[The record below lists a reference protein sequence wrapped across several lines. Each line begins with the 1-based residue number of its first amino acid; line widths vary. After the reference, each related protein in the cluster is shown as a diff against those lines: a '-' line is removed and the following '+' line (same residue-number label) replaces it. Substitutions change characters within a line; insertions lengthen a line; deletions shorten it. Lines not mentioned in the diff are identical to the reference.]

1 MNIRLALGIPFLAAV
16 ALAGQTALA
25 ADTDVVRYSK
35 KASFDEVRQDL
46 EIAIQNR
53 GLKIDNTSFIHKM
66 LERTKK
72 DVGAKL
78 TVYKEGQSFSFC
90 SARLSRATMEADAHN
105 MAFCPY
111 SIVVYSTAADP
122 KTVHVAYR
130 RPYRADGSPASRASL
145 KDVEN
150 LLDGIAR
157 EALGM
162 KKK

>member
-1 MNIRLALGIPFLAAV
+1 MIHGLILLMAGLLLAS
-16 ALAGQTALA
+16 QTALA
-25 ADTDVVRYSK
+25 DTGVVRYSK
-35 KASFDEVRQDL
+35 KMAFNDARDDL
-46 EIAIQNR
+46 VTAIQNR
-53 GLKIDNTSFIHKM
+53 GLVIDHTSHIHKM

-72 DVGAKL
+72 DIGAKK

-90 SARLSRATMEADAHN
+90 SALLSRKTMEADPHN

-111 SIVVYSTAADP
+111 TVVIYATAADP

-130 RPYRADGSPASRASL
+130 RPYRSGGSAASRASL
-145 KDVEN
+145 KDIEN

-162 KKK
+162 KKR

>member
-1 MNIRLALGIPFLAAV
+1 MNNRFTLGILSFVVAV
-16 ALAGQTALA
+16 FAGPMASA
-25 ADTDVVRYSK
+25 NDTGVVRYSK
-35 KASFDEVRQDL
+35 PAAFDEVRQDL
-46 EIAIQNR
+46 MIAIQNK
-53 GLKIDNTSFIHKM
+53 GLVVDHTSYIHKM

-78 TVYKEGQSFSFC
+78 TVYKDGQSFSFC
-90 SARLSRATMEADAHN
+90 SARLSRATMDADPHN

-111 SIVVYSTAADP
+111 SIVVYTTAADP

-130 RPYRADGSPASRASL
+130 RPYRADGSAASKSSL

-157 EALGM
+157 SALGM

>member
-1 MNIRLALGIPFLAAV
+1 MKNHILLGILPFVVAV
-16 ALAGQTALA
+16 VAGPMALAN
-25 ADTDVVRYSK
+25 DTGVVRYSK
-35 KASFDEVRQDL
+35 PAAFDEVRQDL
-46 EIAIQNR
+46 VIAIQNK
-53 GLKIDNTSFIHKM
+53 GLVIDHTSHIHKM

-72 DVGAKL
+72 DLGAKL
-78 TVYKEGQSFSFC
+78 TMYKEGQSYSFC
-90 SARLSRATMEADAHN
+90 SARLSRATMEADPHN

-111 SIVVYSTAADP
+111 SIVVYTTAADP

-157 EALGM
+157 DALGI

>member
-1 MNIRLALGIPFLAAV
+1 MKKRFALGMLPFV
-16 ALAGQTALA
+16 VTVFAGQTALA
-25 ADTDVVRYSK
+25 ADSGIVSYSK

-46 EIAIQNR
+46 VIAIQNK
-53 GLKIDNTSFIHKM
+53 GLVIDHTSHIHKM

-72 DVGAKL
+72 DVGARL
-78 TVYKEGQSFSFC
+78 TMYKEGQSYSFC
-90 SARLSRATMEADAHN
+90 SARLSRATMEADPQN

-130 RPYRADGSPASRASL
+130 RPVRADGSPASKASL

>member
-1 MNIRLALGIPFLAAV
+1 MKTRSTLFIPFLTAV
-16 ALAGQTALA
+16 ALIGQAAWA

-35 KASFDEVRQDL
+35 KAAFNDVRDDL
-46 EIAIQNR
+46 VIAIQKK
-53 GLKIDNTSFIHKM
+53 GLVIDHTSHIHKM

-72 DVGAKL
+72 DIGAKM
-78 TVYKEGQSFSFC
+78 TVYQEGQSFSFC
-90 SARLSRATMEADAHN
+90 SALLSRKTMEADPHN

-111 SIVVYSTAADP
+111 SVVVYTTAADP

-130 RPYRADGSPASRASL
+130 RPVRPDGSAASKASL

>member
-1 MNIRLALGIPFLAAV
+1 MKIRLALGIPFVAAF
-16 ALAGQTALA
+16 AFAGQTVLA
-25 ADTDVVRYSK
+25 ADSGIVSYSK
-35 KASFDEVRQDL
+35 KAPFDEVRQDL
-46 EIAIQNR
+46 VIAIQNK
-53 GLKIDNTSFIHKM
+53 GLVIDHTSHIHKM

-78 TVYKEGQSFSFC
+78 TMYKEGQSYSFC
-90 SARLSRATMEADAHN
+90 SARLSRATMEADPHN

-130 RPYRADGSPASRASL
+130 RPTRADGSPASKASL

>member
-1 MNIRLALGIPFLAAV
+1 MKNRIAPVILSLAVTFLA
-16 ALAGQTALA
+16 GPTALA
-25 ADTDVVRYSK
+25 NDTGIVHYSK

-46 EIAIQNR
+46 VIAIQNK
-53 GLKIDNTSFIHKM
+53 GLVVDHTSHIHKM

-78 TVYKEGQSFSFC
+78 TMYKEGQSFSFC
-90 SARLSRATMEADAHN
+90 SARLSRATMETDPPN
-105 MAFCPY
+105 MPFCPY
-111 SIVVYSTAADP
+111 SIVVYTPAADP

>member
-1 MNIRLALGIPFLAAV
+1 MNNRIALGILTFVVTVFAGPI
-16 ALAGQTALA
+16 ALAN
-25 ADTDVVRYSK
+25 DTGIVRYSK
-35 KASFDEVRQDL
+35 PAVFDEVRQDL
-46 EIAIQNR
+46 VIAIQNK
-53 GLKIDNTSFIHKM
+53 GLVIDHTSHIHKM

-72 DVGAKL
+72 DLGARL

-90 SARLSRATMEADAHN
+90 SARLSRVTMEADPHN
-105 MAFCPY
+105 IALCPY
-111 SIVVYSTAADP
+111 SIVVYTTAADP

-130 RPYRADGSPASRASL
+130 RPYRPDGSPASRASL